1 MTEPADEDEP
11 PQCAAC
17 HRALK
22 RPSPSGYGPVCERKL
37 HRRPAPRPRLKRPAA
52 TTTPSPGQPE
62 LPLTDQLELDWS
74 PE

>member
-1 MTEPADEDEP
+1 VTEPADEDEP

-22 RPSPSGYGPVCERKL
+22 HPSPSGYGPVCERKL
-37 HRRPAPRPRLKRPAA
+37 HGRPARRPRTTSPAA
-52 TTTPSPGQPE
+52 KPGLSQTE

-74 PE
+74 T